1 MRDCLQPKKTWLTPN
16 PGVTLAVVGDGGKN
30 VSSKNTSGASDA
42 SLSGV
47 KIAVRNGAGIN
58 GVAAEAAG
66 KLSDKGAITDTGNAD
81 DSNYKNTLIIY
92 NNDSDK
98 AQAQAIADALGVG
111 QLKKNT
117 GGTYSFTTDFLV
129 VVGADW
135 E

>member
-1 MRDCLQPKKTWLTPN
+1 MTAARTS
-16 PGVTLAVVGDGGKN
+16 A
-30 VSSKNTSGASDA
+30 SSS

-81 DSNYKNTLIIY
+81 DSKYKNTLIIY
-92 NNDSDK
+92 NDDSDK

-129 VVGADW
+129 VIGADW